1 MASPLTPQKRLI
13 LFPQDKG
20 GIGKSFVATLL
31 YDFLTAHEVRL
42 KTFDLDHSNSTFQR
56 YVPEAEFID
65 TDVDAD
71 KLGVLDR
78 LVEADADTVLAD
90 NRAAG
95 GEKIRCYLDDTRLT
109 ESQAELGVRL
119 VFVLIA
125 IDDKDAASQTAE
137 LVETYAGRVRWLVVR
152 NHRDGE
158 SLHLYENS
166 QARRALRELGAGEV
180 SVLCLIEVTRNRLQ
194 HANLTVGKGRFS
206 EKLPILDRS
215 RCIRFHDLMTGE
227 FLKAG
232 DLLIG

>member
-1 MASPLTPQKRLI
+1 MRDAATQTERERAFASAAMI
-13 LFPQDKG
+13 LRALAEGALLVDTAGTLRQ
-20 GIGKSFVATLL
+20 INAAAATLL
-31 YDFLTAHEVRL
+31 AV
-42 KTFDLDHSNSTFQR
+42 
-56 YVPEAEFID
+56 
-65 TDVDAD
+65 
-71 KLGVLDR
+71 
-78 LVEADADTVLAD
+78 DADTVLAD

-95 GEKIRCYLDDTRLT
+95 GEKIRRYLDDTRLT

-166 QARRALRELGAGEV
+166 HARRALRELGAGEV
-180 SVLCLIEVTRNRLQ
+180 SVPCLIEATRNRLQ